1 MTKDIDKYWDKY
13 KSIYSFE
20 EFSAIYRELELL
32 KSVSFRKNVIEID
45 VDLNLVY
52 SYERIFQLYCYRTW
66 QKPFEAITD
75 LSKELKT

>member
-32 KSVSFRKNVIEID
+32 KSVSFNGVFD
-45 VDLNLVY
+45 D
-52 SYERIFQLYCYRTW
+52 
-66 QKPFEAITD
+66 
-75 LSKELKT
+75 